1 MPLRPGRAAPERQ
14 YGGLPRADERRD
26 VRHRLRAP
34 RDADQAVA
42 ARRQGRRRGRHGRRA
57 RGGHERD
64 QRRARAA
71 RRPRHRDAFHA
82 AADPESAGQGVKDP
96 RVSSAIAHWLPR
108 FVSNGVLL
116 ADFEDV
122 TASLE
127 RWEDWCAAWSRR
139 AAMHEELGRDSLKN
153 GFRLTAGEHLVRAAI
168 YYHFAKFVFVQ
179 DPQQM
184 RAAHM
189 KAVECYRDA
198 LPLIRPPGERVAIDF
213 SDRQLF
219 GVLRK
224 PKESNCPV
232 VVMAPGVDSTKE
244 ELHAYEDAF
253 HNRGIA
259 VLAIDGPGQGE
270 AEYEI
275 PICGDYERAASAVV
289 DWIEERADLDV
300 AKIAMWGVS
309 LGGYY
314 APRASAYERRI
325 RACIA
330 LSGPFE
336 WKEIW
341 GALPLLTREAFRVRS
356 HCATEAAALRHA
368 ASLSM
373 NEAAAKIACPIFI
386 VTGREDRLVPASHAE
401 RLAKAV
407 SGPVELLIVEDG
419 GHNANNRPYRY
430 RSRTADWLAGQM
442 GLPRI

>member
-1 MPLRPGRAAPERQ
+1 MSEV
-14 YGGLPRADERRD
+14 ETKTK
-26 VRHRLRAP
+26 V
-34 RDADQAVA
+34 
-42 ARRQGRRRGRHGRRA
+42 
-57 RGGHERD
+57 
-64 QRRARAA
+64 
-71 RRPRHRDAFHA
+71 
-82 AADPESAGQGVKDP
+82 SDP
-96 RVSSAIAHWLPR
+96 RVGTAIAHWAPR

-116 ADFEDV
+116 ADFEEV
-122 TASLE
+122 TAGIE
-127 RWEDWCAAWSRR
+127 RWEEWCRAWCERGKV
-139 AAMHEELGRDSLKN
+139 HEALGREALAQGYK
-153 GFRLTAGEHLVRAAI
+153 LTAGEHLVRAAM
-168 YYHFAKFVFVQ
+168 YYHL
-179 DPQQM
+179 
-184 RAAHM
+184 
-189 KAVECYRDA
+189 A
-198 LPLIRPPGERVAIDF
+198 LPLMRPAGERVSIPF
-213 SDRQLF
+213 EGKTLH
-219 GVLRK
+219 GILRR
-224 PKESNCPV
+224 PAGATGRSPILI
-232 VVMAPGVDSTKE
+232 MAPGLDSTKE
-244 ELHAYEDAF
+244 ELHAYEEPFLA
-253 HNRGIA
+253 RGIA
-259 VLAIDGPGQGE
+259 ILAIDGPGQGE

-275 PICGDYERAASAVV
+275 PICGDYERAARAAC
-289 DWIEERADLDV
+289 DWIEKRADLDA

-314 APRASAYERRI
+314 APRATAYERRI

-430 RSRTADWLAGQM
+430 RSRTADWLAGQL